1 MELTDKVAI
10 TLEAGMWNG
19 VLDALHSAPY
29 RQAAPVIAEIMRQ
42 VQDVEM
48 KRQMASRDAPVEGQ
62 VIPPTANGAAHA
74 P

>member
-1 MELTDKVAI
+1 MEVTDKVSI

-48 KRQMASRDAPVEGQ
+48 KRQMAGREGEVLPPV
-62 VIPPTANGAAHA
+62 PASANGAAHA
-74 P
+74 S